1 MQGTEHSHVPGEAR
15 VEARDVEVRG
25 IFWFVAALLISGVV
39 ITIVLWGMFR
49 FFEGELA
56 GQDPEYT
63 PVVAEQR
70 KREPPSADPAAR
82 FPQPRL
88 QFKAAE
94 EIARHQ
100 FAEERVL
107 SSYGWVD
114 AKAGVARIP
123 IERAMDLIAERGL
136 PVRAEGAQQ

>member
-1 MQGTEHSHVPGEAR
+1 MQATEPNQAR
-15 VEARDVEVRG
+15 VESRDVEVRG

-49 FFEGELA
+49 FFEAELA
-56 GQDPEYT
+56 GQDPEDT

-70 KREPPSADPAAR
+70 KREPPSADPAGR

-88 QFKAAE
+88 QFNAAE
-94 EIARHQ
+94 ENARHQ
-100 FAEERVL
+100 FAEERIL

-114 AKAGVARIP
+114 ARTGVARIP
-123 IERAMDLIAERGL
+123 IDRAMDLVAQRGL
-136 PVRAEGAQQ
+136 PARPEGGE

>member
-1 MQGTEHSHVPGEAR
+1 MQATEHNQAR

-39 ITIVLWGMFR
+39 VTIVLWGMFG
-49 FFEGELA
+49 FFEGELT
-56 GQDPEYT
+56 GQDPEDT
-63 PVVAEQR
+63 PIVAEQR

-94 EIARHQ
+94 ENARHQ
-100 FAEERVL
+100 FAEERIL

-114 AKAGVARIP
+114 AKAGVARIS
-123 IERAMDLIAERGL
+123 IDRAMELVAQRGL
-136 PVRAEGAQQ
+136 PVRAEAGRQ

>member
-1 MQGTEHSHVPGEAR
+1 MQATEHKHVPSGAR
-15 VEARDVEVRG
+15 VEGRDVEVRG

-49 FFEGELA
+49 YFEGERA
-56 GQDPEYT
+56 GLDPEDT

-94 EIARHQ
+94 ENARHQ
-100 FAEERVL
+100 FAEERIL

-123 IERAMDLIAERGL
+123 INRAMELVAQRGL
-136 PVRAEGAQQ
+136 PARTEAVK